1 MAASTTIRVS
11 VATRDAIN
19 RVRAQTGE
27 SADSILKQ
35 ALAAY
40 QESLF
45 WRRWQETYDTS
56 GCDPHSPLL
65 DDDMALWDAVSAQDL
80 NAADALTQ
88 TPPAE

>member
-19 RVRAQTGE
+19 QVRAQTGE
-27 SADSILKQ
+27 SADSILEQ

-56 GCDPHSPLL
+56 GFDPHPPL

-80 NAADALTQ
+80 NAADALTH